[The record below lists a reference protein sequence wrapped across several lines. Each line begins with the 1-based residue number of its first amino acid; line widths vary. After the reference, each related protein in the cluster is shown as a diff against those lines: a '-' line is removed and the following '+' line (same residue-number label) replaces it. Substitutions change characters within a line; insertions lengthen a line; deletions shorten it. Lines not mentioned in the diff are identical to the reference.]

1 MIYWNLNCKG
11 NDRCHSLY
19 TKTGNGLFLD
29 LFRQGWCMG
38 LESNIEDVKEICK
51 HNFAELD
58 REEELKELNKELGWD
73 K

>member
-1 MIYWNLNCKG
+1 
-11 NDRCHSLY
+11 
-19 TKTGNGLFLD
+19 
-29 LFRQGWCMG
+29 MG